1 MRARVLYTEHV
12 LKKLLS
18 LPCFALHFVVLLL
31 VHLAKFSLLA
41 ICIDIKL

>member
-1 MRARVLYTEHV
+1 MCARVLYTDHV
-12 LKKLLS
+12 LIMLLS
-18 LPCFALHFVVLLL
+18 LPCFTLHFVVLLL